1 MDFEKRNSEVTND
14 DLTTAHP
21 SSNKD
26 HYNTNDSEI
35 REGINNTKIQILLY
49 QTMKMSKDLPLIIYN
64 VPKRIITLK
73 FKRHT

>member
-1 MDFEKRNSEVTND
+1 MTND

-35 REGINNTKIQILLY
+35 REGINNY
-49 QTMKMSKDLPLIIYN
+49 QDTNTTLSNHENEQDLPLIIYN